1 MLITG
6 GEATTFPFYVETFC
20 GRIVTFIS
28 KDAFKS
34 LRPSTEAIT
43 VNVVTI
49 GLPQKALVFTVT
61 NASLLVFAI
70 DS

>member
-1 MLITG
+1 MLSILIIG
-6 GEATTFPFYVETFC
+6 GEATSIPFFVETYC

-49 GLPQKALVFTVT
+49 GLP
-61 NASLLVFAI
+61 
-70 DS
+70 